1 MPGRDGAAL
10 QLSVLGPQQDVSSGA
25 NTKGKGDHVW
35 SLLAQLWV
43 SAVLPCAL
51 HLLRAGTFP
60 CFSPSSAPHGCT
72 TFSCCAPAWLWGR
85 RSADVGWLERQRMGG
100 GWQRFPAAR
109 AALVLWSCPALAAQ
123 KENRHRRGHC
133 FLSSAVKPKHN
144 FPGCHSNS
152 SRKAYYL

>member
-1 MPGRDGAAL
+1 MEQHCSSLSWVLSRMSPVVPTPKVKVTMCGAFWPSCG
-10 QLSVLGPQQDVSSGA
+10 SVQCCPVPSISC
-25 NTKGKGDHVW
+25 V
-35 SLLAQLWV
+35 LAHFPA
-43 SAVLPCAL
+43 SPHPLP
-51 HLLRAGTFP
+51 
-60 CFSPSSAPHGCT
+60 PHGCT

-85 RSADVGWLERQRMGG
+85 RSADVEWLERQRMGG

-152 SRKAYYL
+152 SGKAYYL